1 MRVDGSLLFLDHI
14 YFQVIPIQ
22 ACQQSEEFPSL
33 DSDDDMAMGC
43 SPEDKTYIVLNR
55 PHRAA
60 YCGHTESVKMLLDC
74 LTADQQI
81 QIMSSQ
87 GGEGETAI
95 QCAEIRGHTDT
106 LRILREYQQ
115 REDSLMREEYS
126 KFIIHDLHVSFY
138 VSDSGTKKL
147 TSNPV

>member
-1 MRVDGSLLFLDHI
+1 MRGDGALLFLDHI